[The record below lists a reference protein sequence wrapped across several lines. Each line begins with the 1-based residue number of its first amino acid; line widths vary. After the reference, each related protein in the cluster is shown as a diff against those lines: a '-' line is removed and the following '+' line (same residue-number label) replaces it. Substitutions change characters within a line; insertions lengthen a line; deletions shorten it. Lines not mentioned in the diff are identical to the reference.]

1 MMMYIYWGSLS
12 ILKSV
17 NSEQSEKG
25 KLVMKN
31 SVKNVT
37 FVTFS
42 RDRPLMRQLL
52 LTDSKMS
59 DMSDFNKNSTL
70 Q

>member
-1 MMMYIYWGSLS
+1 MIMYIYWESLS

>member
-1 MMMYIYWGSLS
+1 MIMYIYWGSLS

>member
-1 MMMYIYWGSLS
+1 MYIYWGSLS